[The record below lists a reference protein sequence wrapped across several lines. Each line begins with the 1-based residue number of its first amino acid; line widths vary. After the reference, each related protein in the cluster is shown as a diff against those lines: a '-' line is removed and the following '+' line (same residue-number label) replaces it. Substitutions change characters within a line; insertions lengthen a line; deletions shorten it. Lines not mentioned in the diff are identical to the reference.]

1 MFKIIFAFFTLFIFP
16 IMTLAHS
23 PLEQS
28 NPIDGAVL
36 TTPPT
41 EYKILFKSPAKLI
54 KFEIF
59 QKKGQNSNKKKSFLK
74 NIFTK
79 TDGKLL
85 KLNYEPSLIFS
96 KSHSINLPNIK
107 FGTYEVHWRAM
118 GQDGHVLKG
127 ILTFEI
133 KGK

>member
-1 MFKIIFAFFTLFIFP
+1 MFKIILAFFTLFIFP

-23 PLEQS
+23 PLEQA

-59 QKKGQNSNKKKSFLK
+59 QKGQNSKKKTSFLK

-79 TDGKLL
+79 TYKKLL
-85 KLNYEPSLIFS
+85 KLNYEPSLVFS
-96 KSHSINLPNIK
+96 KSYLIKLPDIG
-107 FGTYEVHWRAM
+107 FGSYEVHWRAM

>member
-1 MFKIIFAFFTLFIFP
+1 MFKILFAFFILFIFP

-23 PLEQS
+23 PLEQA
-28 NPIDGAVL
+28 NPTDGAVL
-36 TTPPT
+36 TIPPT
-41 EYKILFKSPAKLI
+41 DYKILFKSPAKLI
-54 KFEIF
+54 KFEVL
-59 QKKGQNSNKKKSFLK
+59 KKGQNAKKKASLLK
-74 NIFTK
+74 TIFKK

-85 KLNYEPSLIFS
+85 KLNHKPSLVFS
-96 KSHSINLPNIK
+96 KSHSIKLPNIK
-107 FGTYEVHWRAM
+107 NGSYEVHWRAM

>member
-1 MFKIIFAFFTLFIFP
+1 MFKILFTFFMLVISPIIAF
-16 IMTLAHS
+16 AHS
-23 PLEQS
+23 PLEQA

-36 TTPPT
+36 TLPPT

-54 KFEIF
+54 KFKIF
-59 QKKGQNSNKKKSFLK
+59 QKGQNTKKKTSFLT
-74 NIFTK
+74 NIFKK

-85 KLNYEPSLIFS
+85 KLNHKPSLVLS
-96 KSHSINLPNIK
+96 KSHSITLPNIK
-107 FGTYEVHWRAM
+107 YGSYEVHWRAM
-118 GQDGHVLKG
+118 GKDGHVLKG

>member
-1 MFKIIFAFFTLFIFP
+1 MFKIILAFFTLFIFP

-23 PLEQS
+23 PLEQA

-59 QKKGQNSNKKKSFLK
+59 QKGQNSKKKTSFLK

-79 TDGKLL
+79 TYRP
-85 KLNYEPSLIFS
+85 YEAISS
-96 KSHSINLPNIK
+96 SSSS
-107 FGTYEVHWRAM
+107 
-118 GQDGHVLKG
+118 
-127 ILTFEI
+127 
-133 KGK
+133 

>member
-1 MFKIIFAFFTLFIFP
+1 MFKIIVAFFTLFIFP

-23 PLEQS
+23 PLEQA

-36 TTPPT
+36 TIPPT

-59 QKKGQNSNKKKSFLK
+59 QKGQNVKKKTLLLK
-74 NIFTK
+74 NIFKK

-85 KLNYEPSLIFS
+85 KLNHKPSLVFS
-96 KSHSINLPNIK
+96 KSHSIKLPNIK
-107 FGTYEVHWRAM
+107 NGSYEVHWRAM